1 MAGWLR
7 AFPVRLLLW
16 GPTNNA
22 MPYSST
28 SARTME
34 FLLWNVFTSSPV
46 AARVAAPSHRR
57 ERPCK
62 GNAGSIA
69 SDSHGPR
76 PDARLPTH
84 ERARSPPSSAHPFSL
99 PSLHFFSRPLLSA
112 SISYPFTFDLHS
124 SPTDWSGH
132 PVERMCLSATD
143 TRAQQRCSTT
153 RHIRRSVADNAS
165 AQIPIAQCA
174 NPTASPHDPNPHAH
188 PPNLR
193 SSASHAPSS
202 SHLSS
207 SSTIARQ

>member
-57 ERPCK
+57 ERP
-62 GNAGSIA
+62 S
-69 SDSHGPR
+69 
-76 PDARLPTH
+76 
-84 ERARSPPSSAHPFSL
+84 HPFSL

-124 SPTDWSGH
+124 SPTDCDA
-132 PVERMCLSATD
+132 RRRATSD
-143 TRAQQRCSTT
+143 A
-153 RHIRRSVADNAS
+153 A
-165 AQIPIAQCA
+165 
-174 NPTASPHDPNPHAH
+174 
-188 PPNLR
+188 
-193 SSASHAPSS
+193 
-202 SHLSS
+202 
-207 SSTIARQ
+207 

>member
-16 GPTNNA
+16 GTTNNA
-22 MPYSST
+22 MPHSST
-28 SARTME
+28 SAKTME
-34 FLLWNVFTSSPV
+34 SLLWNVFTSSPV

-57 ERPCK
+57 EQPCK
-62 GNAGSIA
+62 GNVGSIA

-76 PDARLPTH
+76 PDVRLPTL

-99 PSLHFFSRPLLSA
+99 PSLHFFSRPHLAA
-112 SISYPFTFDLHS
+112 SISYPSPSDPHS
-124 SPTDWSGH
+124 PPTGRSGH
-132 PVERMCLSATD
+132 PVECMCLSATD
-143 TRAQQRCSTT
+143 TRAQQLCSTT

-174 NPTASPHDPNPHAH
+174 NTTASPHDPNPHAH

-202 SHLSS
+202 SHLPS